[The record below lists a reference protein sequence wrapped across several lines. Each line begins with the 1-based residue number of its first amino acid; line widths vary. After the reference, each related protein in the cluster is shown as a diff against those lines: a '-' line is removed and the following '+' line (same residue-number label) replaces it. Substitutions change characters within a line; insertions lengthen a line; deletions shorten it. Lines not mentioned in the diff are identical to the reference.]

1 MRVGVVGVGNM
12 GFHHARIYSELSRD
26 GIVEFVG
33 VADLNFERA
42 KEVGKKFGVNAFRDY
57 RDLLKIVDAVS
68 IAVPTNFHYD
78 VSMDFIEHGISVLV
92 EKPISDSVEKAR
104 EMVRAAE
111 IEGVKLMVGHVERF
125 NPAVLKL
132 KELIDCRKIGDLITM
147 SAKRLGPFNPSA
159 SETNVIIDLAIH
171 DIDIMCF
178 LTESE
183 VEEVYARC
191 KRILGNSEDYA
202 LINLKFRD
210 FDGMVET
217 NRLTRHKVRNLSV
230 VSLNNFFQ
238 LDYIQQEIT
247 AFQEDGIRRIEVQKR
262 EPLRGEIESFIECVK
277 RDKKPPV
284 DGEAGLYAL
293 IVATKALESSKRNEV
308 LKVIR

>member
-1 MRVGVVGVGNM
+1 MKVGVVGVGNM
-12 GFHHARIYSELSRD
+12 GFHHARIYAELSRD
-26 GIVEFVG
+26 GIVEFLG

-42 KEVGKKFGVNAFRDY
+42 KEVAKKFGVSAFSDY
-57 RDLLKIVDAVS
+57 RDLLGVLDAVS
-68 IAVPTNFHYD
+68 IAVPTKLHYD
-78 VSMDFIEHGISVLV
+78 VSMDFIRHGVNVLV

-132 KELIDCRKIGDLITM
+132 KELIDRGKIRDLITM
-147 SAKRLGPFNPSA
+147 SARRLGPFNPSA
-159 SETNVIIDLAIH
+159 SETGVIIDLAIH

-191 KRILGNSEDYA
+191 RRVLGSSEDYA
-202 LINLKFRD
+202 LINLKFRN
-210 FDGMVET
+210 FDGVVET

-230 VSLNNFFQ
+230 VSLNGLFQ

-247 AFQEDGIRRIEVQKR
+247 AFQEDGIKKVDVQKR
-262 EPLRGEIESFIECVK
+262 EPLRGEIESFIECIE

-284 DGEAGLYAL
+284 DGEVGLYAL
-293 IVATKALESSKRNEV
+293 IVATEALESSRRNEV